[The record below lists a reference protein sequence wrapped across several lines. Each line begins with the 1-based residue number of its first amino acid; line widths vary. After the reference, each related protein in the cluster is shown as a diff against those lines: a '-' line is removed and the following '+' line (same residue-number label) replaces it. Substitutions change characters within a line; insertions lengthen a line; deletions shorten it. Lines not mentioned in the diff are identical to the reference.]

1 MNKTSCYERRREA
14 VGKLKSEKSEAAL
27 WETIVAFCGESFLT
41 SSGLPFCYTLKV
53 GRNGEFTK
61 ELWIDRREN
70 SKSLSWSS
78 VVLAFKKALEMSGEI
93 IPGPKSLGNIRGVS
107 YIYPLLWKFGV
118 ISVPECIELK
128 MSGNA
133 CDKTSENIS

>member
-1 MNKTSCYERRREA
+1 MNENPMSCSERQREA
-14 VGKLKSEKSEAAL
+14 IEKLKIEKSEAAL
-27 WETIVAFCGESFLT
+27 WETVVAFCGENFLT

-78 VVLAFKKALEMSGEI
+78 VVLAFKNALEMSGEI

-118 ISVPECIELK
+118 ISVPVSIELK
-128 MSGNA
+128 MHG
-133 CDKTSENIS
+133 C

>member
-1 MNKTSCYERRREA
+1 MNENSMSCSEKQRKAIE
-14 VGKLKSEKSEAAL
+14 KLKLEKSEEAL
-27 WETIVAFCGESFLT
+27 WETVVAFCGESFLT

-78 VVLAFKKALEMSGEI
+78 VVLAFKNALEKSGEI

-107 YIYPLLWKFGV
+107 YIYPLLWRFGV
-118 ISVPECIELK
+118 ISVPVSIELK
-128 MSGNA
+128 MRG
-133 CDKTSENIS
+133 C